1 MRIKNGGIKLAAN
14 SATSV
19 VTFSSAQSVREVDG
33 NIYFPIDVKKGNV
46 ELDYV
51 YNFQDNSATVYV

>member
-19 VTFSSAQSVREVDG
+19 VTFSIAQNVREVDG
-33 NIYFPIDVKKGNV
+33 NIYCPIDVKKGNV